1 MTSIALSVVAP
12 VYNEVA
18 GIERVVRHWV
28 AVLEGAGIGPAEIV
42 LANDGSTDG
51 TGEVLARLAREL
63 PCLRVVTSHPNH
75 GYGFA
80 LGNAIAA
87 SRGEVV
93 VTLDSD
99 GQFDLADAP
108 SLLAVYRERG
118 LDFVTGYRV
127 KKRDDALRVAADRG
141 LNLLVRG
148 LFGVALRDTN
158 CAMKLIRGDL
168 ARALRIEARGYP
180 TPTEITLK
188 LVTLG
193 AKTAEAP
200 VSHAERLAGRSKLSV
215 LPTSV
220 SMLRFLLYLRR
231 KIRLYEAGVLQ
242 VL

>member
-1 MTSIALSVVAP
+1 M
-12 VYNEVA
+12 
-18 GIERVVRHWV
+18 RHWV

-99 GQFDLADAP
+99 GQFDLAGRP
-108 SLLAVYRERG
+108 LVLAAYRERG

-158 CAMKLIRGDL
+158 CAMSSSAETSR
-168 ARALRIEARGYP
+168 ARAPHRGARLPHPHGHLILQPLR
-180 TPTEITLK
+180 
-188 LVTLG
+188 TLG

-231 KIRLYEAGVLQ
+231 KIRSYEAGVLQ

>member
-1 MTSIALSVVAP
+1 MTPIELSVVAP
-12 VYNEVA
+12 VYNEAA

-28 AVLEGAGIGPAEIV
+28 SVLARAELRGAEIV
-42 LANDGSTDG
+42 LANDGSTDA
-51 TGEVLARLAREL
+51 TGELLARLQTEFPL
-63 PCLRVVTSHPNH
+63 LRVVTTQPNH

-80 LGNAIAA
+80 LGQAIAA
-87 SRGEVV
+87 SRGELV

-99 GQFDLADAP
+99 GQFDLADVTA
-108 SLLAVYRERG
+108 LLALYRADG

-188 LVTLG
+188 LVTMG

-215 LPTSV
+215 IPTSV